1 MSNWFH
7 VNYFVHAANIVLLIA
22 YSVRDI
28 LWLRILALISSF
40 IAIPYFLL
48 QPVPLWAPLGWTVV
62 FAGVNLV
69 QSLRLVLERR
79 PVKLTAEEEQV
90 RRLVFP
96 QLPPRKVLDVLR
108 IGQWTAAE
116 SGERLIKQGRSLES
130 ISLLIR
136 GRVRVTLRDRFLGY
150 LVAGNIVGSG
160 LLLSGVP
167 SEVDA
172 TVEEYVHA
180 VTWDLETLQ
189 KYLAANP
196 ETRLA
201 MQKHLMVDLASKI
214 EDLSRTASPRAIS

>member
-1 MSNWFH
+1 MSLSFH
-7 VNYFVHAANIVLLIA
+7 ADYFIHAANVVLLLA

-28 LWLRILALISSF
+28 LWLRVLALTSSL

-48 QPVPLWAPLGWTVV
+48 QPAPLWAPLGWTAV

-69 QSLRLVLERR
+69 QSSRLLLERR

-96 QLPPRKVLDVLR
+96 QLPPRKVLEVLN
-108 IGQWTAAE
+108 IGRWTTSE
-116 SGERLIKQGRSLES
+116 SGEQLIKQGQPIES
-130 ISLLIR
+130 ISLLVS
-136 GRVRVTLRDRFLGY
+136 GKVRVTLRQRFLDY
-150 LVAGNIVGSG
+150 LVAGNVVGSA

-172 TVEEYVHA
+172 TVEESVCA
-180 VTWDLETLQ
+180 MTWDLAVLQ
-189 KYLAANP
+189 RYLAANP

-201 MQKHLMVDLASKI
+201 MQRHMAVDLASKI
-214 EDLSRTASPRAIS
+214 ELLSRTVIPRAS